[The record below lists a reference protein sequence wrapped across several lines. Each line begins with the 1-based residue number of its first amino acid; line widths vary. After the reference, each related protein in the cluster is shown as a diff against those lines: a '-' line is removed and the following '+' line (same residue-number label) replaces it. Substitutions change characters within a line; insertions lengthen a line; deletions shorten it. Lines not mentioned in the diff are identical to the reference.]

1 MSLLGTL
8 AAISKL
14 PRAAALPSLLDTL
27 RKTERLPAS
36 ALRREQ
42 MQQLGELVR
51 HAQTTVPFYA
61 GLTAFDGEL
70 TAERFA
76 ELPLLR
82 RVDLQ
87 DCFAELRS
95 RDIPAGHEVVR
106 TPHSS
111 GSTATPVTASVD
123 AAEDAI
129 IEAVSM
135 RDHAWHRRDLTQKAA
150 SIRAVPD
157 GSAAAP
163 AGRHD
168 PRWSPHPE
176 SGPLAVL
183 NVHTPVRQQLS
194 WLAREAPAYIATY
207 ASNAAALVAEAEQ
220 RGVALPALRELGT
233 FGGVLAPE
241 LRGLARRVW
250 NVPVVDA
257 YSSAELG
264 FVALECPDHEHYH
277 VQSEHVYVEILR
289 DDGTPCEPGETGR
302 VVVTPLHAFAMP
314 LIRYEL
320 GDYAKVGGPCPC
332 GRGLPVIETVL
343 GRSRNMLQLPG
354 GDRLWPRFG
363 SNAIG
368 LVARV
373 RQFRLVQESLEQLV
387 LQLVIR
393 EPLEPDVE
401 AEIRRLVLETVKYP
415 FELRL
420 EYTSEIPR
428 SPSGKFEDFLS
439 LLDQNSQ

>member
-1 MSLLGTL
+1 MSLLGSL
-8 AAISKL
+8 AAIAKL
-14 PRAAALPSLLDTL
+14 PRAAALPSLVDALE
-27 RKTERLPAS
+27 KTERIPAA

-42 MQQLGELVR
+42 MQSLAELLH
-51 HAQTTVPFYA
+51 HARKTVPFYSR
-61 GLTAFDGEL
+61 LPAFDGEL
-70 TAERFA
+70 TAARFA

-87 DCFAELRS
+87 DRFAELQCG
-95 RDIPAGHEVVR
+95 DIPAGHEIAR

-111 GSTATPVTASVD
+111 GSTATPVTANVG

-135 RDHAWHRRDLTQKAA
+135 RDHAWHRRDLTQTAA
-150 SIRAVPD
+150 SIRAVHD
-157 GSAAAP
+157 GSASAP
-163 AGRHD
+163 SGRHD
-168 PRWSPHPE
+168 PRWSPHPR
-176 SGPLAVL
+176 SGPLSVL
-183 NVHTPVRQQLS
+183 NVHTPVREQLR
-194 WLAREAPAYIATY
+194 WLEREAPAYLVTY

-220 RGVALPALRELGT
+220 SGVVLPALRELGT
-233 FGGVLAPE
+233 FGGVLAKD
-241 LRGLARRVW
+241 LRDLARRVW

-264 FVALECPDHEHYH
+264 FVALQCPDHEHYH
-277 VQSEHVYVEILR
+277 LQSEHVYVEVLR
-289 DDGTPCEPGETGR
+289 DDGAPCTAGETGR

-320 GDYAKVGGPCPC
+320 GDYAKLGGPCAC

-368 LVARV
+368 LVAPV
-373 RQFRLVQESLEQLV
+373 QQFRLVQESLEQLT
-387 LQLVIR
+387 LQLVVR
-393 EPLEPDVE
+393 EPLQPGAE
-401 AEIRRLVLETVKYP
+401 ARIKRLVLETVKYP
-415 FELRL
+415 FKLRL